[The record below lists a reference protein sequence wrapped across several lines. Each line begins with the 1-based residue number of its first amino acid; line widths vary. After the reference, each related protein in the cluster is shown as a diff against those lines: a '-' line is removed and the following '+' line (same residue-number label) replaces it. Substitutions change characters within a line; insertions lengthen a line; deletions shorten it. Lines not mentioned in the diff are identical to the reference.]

1 MFVDKAKITITSG
14 KGGNGAVSF
23 RREPFV
29 PEGGPDGG
37 DGGNGG
43 DVVFVSDGNLKTL
56 LDFKWNKTYKAE
68 DGENGMKKNCYGKS
82 GKDLIL
88 KVPVGTVVI
97 DDKTGK
103 VIKDLVKDQDR
114 VIAAKGG
121 KGGKGN
127 SRFKSSTR
135 QAPNFAEAGGE
146 GSLRTVRLSLKL
158 IADVGLIGFPNVGK
172 STLLRAA
179 TNANPKIA
187 NYHFTTLVPNLGICE
202 IYDDSFVI
210 ADIAGLIE
218 GAHKGAGLGHEFLKH
233 IERTRLLIHVVD
245 GAETEGRKAK
255 DDFDKINRELS
266 LYGKDLSNKIQIVAF
281 NKKDLIC
288 DMEDYEEFKGYVEG
302 LGYSVFPI
310 SAATG
315 EGVREL
321 LAFTLNRLK
330 ALPKEDEP
338 SLPLEEFT
346 VKREDEQDDFKLL
359 EASKEGEVY
368 RLSGK
373 QLKKIFD
380 STNFNDLGSLRYLY
394 KYIEK
399 NQGIAKLKALGL
411 EEGDVIN
418 LFGYEFIYNEED

>member
-1 MFVDKAKITITSG
+1 MFVDKAKITVTSG

-43 DVVFVSDGNLKTL
+43 DVIFVADNNMKTL
-56 LDFKWNKTYKAE
+56 LDFKWNKVYKAE
-68 DGENGMKKNCYGKS
+68 DGENGMKKNCYGKG
-82 GKDLIL
+82 GKDLVL
-88 KVPVGTVVI
+88 KVPEGTVVI
-97 DDKTGK
+97 DEKAGK
-103 VIKDLVKDQDR
+103 VIKDLIKDKDS
-114 VIAAKGG
+114 VIVAKGG

-127 SRFKSSTR
+127 SKFKSSTR

-146 GSLRTVRLSLKL
+146 PSVRTVSLSLKL

-172 STLLRAA
+172 STLLKAA
-179 TNANPKIA
+179 TNAKPKIA
-187 NYHFTTLVPNLGICE
+187 NYHFTTIAPNLGICE
-202 IYDDSFVI
+202 IYNDSFVI

-245 GAETEGRKAK
+245 GAETEGRSAR

-266 LYGKDLSNKIQIVAF
+266 LYGKDLSLKEQIIGF
-281 NKKDLIC
+281 NKSDLMT
-288 DMEDYEEFKGYVEG
+288 DSTAYEDFKKYAEG
-302 LGYSVFPI
+302 LGYTVFLI

-315 EGVREL
+315 EGVGDL
-321 LAFTLNRLK
+321 LSFTLKKLR
-330 ALPKEDEP
+330 
-338 SLPLEEFT
+338 SLPLIEEAAAEEEF
-346 VKREDEQDDFKLL
+346 VVQREDEKDDFKVL
-359 EASKEGEVY
+359 EAFKDGEIY
-368 RLSGK
+368 KLTGK

-399 NQGIAKLKALGL
+399 NQGIKKLKALGL
-411 EEGDVIN
+411 VEGDVIN
-418 LFGYEFIYNEED
+418 LFGYEFTYSEED